1 MAEAELCAEAT
12 DRVPARQR
20 VTALALRFAR
30 RELRGGIA
38 GFRLF
43 LVCLALGVAIVA
55 AVGSLAASLEGGLA
69 ADARRLLG
77 GDLEFHRVYR
87 PLEPGA
93 AAFLEA
99 RGTVSTLVEM
109 RSMARPATGDAPPLL
124 VELKA
129 VDGAYPLVG
138 RVELDPPQRLATALG
153 NRDGAWGAVAD
164 PALFDRLG
172 LEIGDHVRV
181 GAADFV
187 LAARLVAEP
196 DRGATIFSL
205 GPRLM
210 VSDRSLAATGLLV
223 PGSLVHYSSRLLL
236 PTNAAIGIGGGGP
249 DEVAAQF
256 RSAFP
261 GADVRIRTPA
271 DAGPGLKSFARRAA
285 LFLSFVGLA
294 ALLIGGVGVGNAV
307 SAFLGAKRETIA
319 TLKCLGAP
327 SGLIGRLY
335 LALVLLLAA
344 GGVLIGLAVG
354 ASAPFLAAP
363 FLAAHFALPFRPAL
377 YPLPLGSAAALGIL
391 VALAFAL
398 APLARARAVPAAALF
413 RGPVAPARRLA
424 FGERALIGA
433 IFLTLGALAVVG
445 AADRTLAAG
454 FAIGA
459 ALCFLLFRGLALA
472 LAAMARRFARR
483 QKGRPALRLALSNL
497 ARPGAPTPSVVLSLG
512 LGLTVLVAVALAQG
526 SLHRQIAET
535 LPAVAPS
542 FYFIDIQQDQ
552 AEPFRNLVH
561 GADGV
566 AAFRQV
572 PMLRGRIAAVN
583 GVPAERLEVPP
594 DERWVLQGDRGLTWS
609 ATLPEGS
616 RLVAGNWWPADYR
629 GPPLVSFEAEAAA
642 ALGLEPGDRVT
653 VSVLGRAIEAEV
665 ANIRAIRWTDLGINF
680 IMVFSPGSFAGA
692 PATWLATATLPPD
705 REGTLAREVGR
716 QFPNVSTIRVK
727 EALAAIDGLLG
738 AVGAAIGATAG
749 LALAAGLLVLASA
762 VLAEERRRVYE
773 AVVLK
778 VLGATRRDLARAFLL
793 EQGLLGLATG
803 ALSVLLGAV
812 ASWVLVTQAM
822 EGEWSFS
829 GSAALAIALGGA
841 ALALLIGLGGS
852 WRALAMPAAPHL
864 RNE

>member
-1 MAEAELCAEAT
+1 MVETEL
-12 DRVPARQR
+12 PAAAASRPRPRQR
-20 VTALALRFAR
+20 TTALALAFAR
-30 RELRGGIA
+30 RELRGGVV

-43 LVCLALGVAIVA
+43 LACLALGVAIVA
-55 AVGSLAASLEGGLA
+55 AVGSLAASLEAGLA

-77 GDLEFHRVYR
+77 GDLEFRRIYR
-87 PLEPGA
+87 PLEPELA
-93 AAFLEA
+93 EFLKA
-99 RGTVSTLVEM
+99 RGTVSTVVEM
-109 RSMARPATGDAPPLL
+109 RSMARALEGDAPPVL

-129 VDGAYPLVG
+129 VDAAYPLVG
-138 RVELDPPQRLATALG
+138 AVELDPPQPLATALD

-164 PALFDRLG
+164 PALLDRLG
-172 LEIGDHVRV
+172 LELGDRLRIG
-181 GAADFV
+181 GADF
-187 LAARLVAEP
+187 LLTARLVVEP
-196 DRGATIFSL
+196 DRGATVFSL

-210 VSDRSLAATGLLV
+210 VSDRSLPATGLLV

-236 PTNAAIGIGGGGP
+236 PTNAAGP
-249 DEVAAQF
+249 DAVAARF

-261 GADVRIRTPA
+261 GADVRIRTSA
-271 DAGPGLKSFARRAA
+271 DADHALQSFARRTG

-307 SAFLGAKRETIA
+307 GAFLDGKRETIA

-327 SGLIGRLY
+327 SGLVARLY

-344 GGVLIGLAVG
+344 GGILIGLILG

-363 FLAAHFALPFRPAL
+363 FLAARFTLPFRAAL
-377 YPLPLGSAAALGIL
+377 YPLPLATAALLGLL
-391 VALAFAL
+391 VAVAFAI
-398 APLARARAVPAAALF
+398 APLARARAVPAAELF
-413 RGPVAPARRLA
+413 RGPVAVGRRLA
-424 FGERALIGA
+424 HGERVLIALI
-433 IFLTLGALAVVG
+433 FLALAALAVG
-445 AADRTLAAG
+445 TATDPTLTLG

-472 LAAMARRFARR
+472 LAAMARRLARR
-483 QKGRPALRLALSNL
+483 QEGRPALRLALSNL
-497 ARPGAPTPSVVLSLG
+497 ARPGAPTTSVVLSLG
-512 LGLTVLVAVALAQG
+512 LGLTVLVVVALAQT

-535 LPAVAPS
+535 LPAAAPS

-552 AEPFRNLVH
+552 AEPFRELVQ
-561 GADGV
+561 GTAGI

-572 PMLRGRIAAVN
+572 PMLRGRITAVN
-583 GVPAERLEVPP
+583 GVPAEQLEVPP
-594 DERWVLQGDRGLTWS
+594 DQQWVLQGDRGLTWS
-609 ATLPEGS
+609 ASLPEGS
-616 RLVAGNWWPADYR
+616 RLVAGNWWPAGYQ

-665 ANIRAIRWTDLGINF
+665 ANIRSIRWADLSINF
-680 IMVFSPGSFAGA
+680 VMVFSPGSFAGA

-705 REGTLAREVGR
+705 REGALAREVGR
-716 QFPNVSTIRVK
+716 RFPNISAIRVK
-727 EALAAIDGLLG
+727 EALAAIDKLLG

-803 ALSVLLGAV
+803 LLAILLGTV

-822 EGEWSFS
+822 KGEWSFS
-829 GSAALAIALGGA
+829 GALAVAIALGGA
-841 ALALLIGLGGS
+841 ALALLIGLAGT
-852 WRALAMPAAPHL
+852 WRALATPAAPHL